1 MSPAPRVILLDS
13 CAYFRLARSI
23 HPLLAGT
30 FGPPPPYSLF
40 VLAAL
45 DDEYLTSSRLK
56 NKFEWVNA
64 AAYKQDRCSKRYV
77 CRGKWAGVADRAFS
91 FLSGYAKQNG
101 LILAPED
108 LKALAVGFSRQFRVV
123 SDDRDLLSV
132 ADAHGIECLSTL
144 DLMKLML
151 DVGRITMS
159 KVNEVLAYL
168 DHENDLPMGR
178 NELRQWYKAHFG
190 ARCPV

>member
-1 MSPAPRVILLDS
+1 MSPAPRVILLAS

-30 FGPPPPYSLF
+30 FGPAPPYSLF

-64 AAYKQDRCSKRYV
+64 REYKHDRETKKYA
-77 CRGKWAGVADRAFS
+77 CRGKWAGETDKAFS
-91 FLSGYAKQNG
+91 FLAGYAKQSG

-108 LKALAVGFSRQFRVV
+108 LKALAVGFTRQVSVV
-123 SDDRDLLSV
+123 SDDRSV
-132 ADAHGIECLSTL
+132 RQVAEAHAIECWSTL
-144 DLMKLML
+144 DLLRIML
-151 DVGRITMS
+151 DSGRVTS
-159 KVNEVLAYL
+159 AKVNEVLEYL
-168 DHENDLPMGR
+168 DNENDLPMGKA
-178 NELRQWYKAHFG
+178 ELRERYKALFG
-190 ARCPV
+190 DGCPV

>member
-30 FGPPPPYSLF
+30 FGPPPPFSLF
-40 VLAAL
+40 VLGVL

-64 AAYKQDRCSKRYV
+64 AEYKQDRRTKRYA
-77 CRGKWAGVADRAFS
+77 CRGKWAGEANRAFS
-91 FLSGYAKQNG
+91 FLAGYAKQNG
-101 LILAPED
+101 FMLAPVD
-108 LKALAVGFSRQFRVV
+108 LRALAVGFARQIPVV
-123 SDDRDLLSV
+123 TDDRAVRHV
-132 ADAHGIECLSTL
+132 AEMHAIECLGTL
-144 DLMKLML
+144 DLLKRML
-151 DVGRITMS
+151 DSGRIKMS

-168 DHENDLPMGR
+168 DHENDLPMGKS
-178 NELRQWYKAHFG
+178 ELRQRYKERFNV
-190 ARCPV
+190 RCPV